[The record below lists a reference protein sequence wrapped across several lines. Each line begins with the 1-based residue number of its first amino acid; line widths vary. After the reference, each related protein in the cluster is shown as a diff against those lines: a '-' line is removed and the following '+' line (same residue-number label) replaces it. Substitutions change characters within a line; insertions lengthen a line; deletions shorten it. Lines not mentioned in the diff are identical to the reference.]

1 MNRYLTQKEA
11 ETVSEALNDSQ
22 TLALISD
29 VYGRFY
35 RNTNSFENHI
45 GPNLAYL
52 LGSIATGGSVSLNP
66 KASSQGE
73 KRFLDFLYTFFPHDH
88 KVWAFVDTSED

>member
-1 MNRYLTQKEA
+1 VNKYLSRKEA
-11 ETVSEALNDSQ
+11 EKISESLDDTQ
-22 TLALISD
+22 TLALISN
-29 VYGRFY
+29 VYDSFY

-52 LGSIATGGSVSLNP
+52 LGSIATGGSISLNP
-66 KASSQGE
+66 KASSRGE